1 MVFCYDPKTCRKQLD
16 CIRRFKSLG
25 DPESPAPSAPSSSS
39 GIAGPSAPAAPTVTL
54 EINQDVVSWVE
65 PANNGSPIIL
75 YSWQSTDGKSGTT
88 ITNSV
93 TVTQEGSTSQAY
105 RVRAENAVGL
115 SPWSQY
121 SDEVTTTPP
130 PFFPPYFPYF
140 PYFCPEEGT
149 LLSSYPCCPY
159 TSAGG
164 VQRTRTC
171 YEFANGYCG
180 IDFPIICT

>member
-1 MVFCYDPKTCRKQLD
+1 
-16 CIRRFKSLG
+16 
-25 DPESPAPSAPSSSS
+25 
-39 GIAGPSAPAAPTVTL
+39 VTL

-65 PANNGSPIIL
+65 PANNGSPITL

-115 SPWSQY
+115 SPWSPY
-121 SDEVTTTPP
+121 SDEVITTP

-140 PYFCPEEGT
+140 PYFPDFSAEQQACPPYGT
-149 LLSSYPCCPY
+149 PIGYGPCVNGKQNIGY
-159 TSAGG
+159 SAGWSNG
-164 VQRTRTC
+164 SCWQYAT
-171 YEFANGYCG
+171 ANNPC
-180 IDFPIICT
+180 